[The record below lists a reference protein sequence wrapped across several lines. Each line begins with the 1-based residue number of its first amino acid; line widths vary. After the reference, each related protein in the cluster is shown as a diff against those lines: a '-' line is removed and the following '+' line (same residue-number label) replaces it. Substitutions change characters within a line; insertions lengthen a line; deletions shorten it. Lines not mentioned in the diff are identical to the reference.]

1 MVSVFKNLVI
11 HLRQWIKF
19 LIILAIGLVIIFFI
33 VFYTYKPVY
42 AVTISDE
49 FLGYTS
55 DKSELQS
62 KINEYMQSGDS
73 ENVAFVDIEVLPE
86 YSFCLV
92 KRDFETS
99 DDEIFSEIIETG
111 ITYYK
116 YYAILVDSEEKYYVS
131 TFQECE
137 DIIDSLTEQDS
148 SNKDSISY
156 IVKYET
162 ELQELIDTETAVA
175 NLYVEKE
182 EETVEET
189 TSSTTTLSSST
200 TLGTVVTS
208 SNISYSAID
217 IGITLIKPVSGT
229 ITSRFGSVSSIRS
242 SVHTGLDIGA
252 STGTPILAAASG
264 TVVYSG
270 WKSSYGYLITIDHGN
285 NVLTYYAHCSALYK
299 SVGEY
304 VTQGE
309 TIAAVGSTGNS
320 TGPHLHIEV
329 RVNGVAYNPANYI
342 SY

>member
-11 HLRQWIKF
+11 HLRTWIKF
-19 LIILAIGLVIIFFI
+19 LIILAIGLAIIFFI
-33 VFYTYKPVY
+33 VFSTYEPVY
-42 AVTISDE
+42 AVTILDE

-62 KINEYMQSGDS
+62 KINEYMKSGDS

-92 KRDFETS
+92 KKDVETT
-99 DDEIFSEIIETG
+99 DDEIFSQIIETG

-131 TFQECE
+131 TYQECE
-137 DIIDSLTEQDS
+137 SIIQSLNEKDSD
-148 SNKDSISY
+148 NKDNISY

-162 ELQELIDTETAVA
+162 VLQDLIDTETAVA

-182 EETVEET
+182 EEVTET
-189 TSSTTTLSSST
+189 TTTTTTLSSTT
-200 TLGTVVTS
+200 TLGTVVTT
-208 SNISYSAID
+208 SNISYSTPD

-252 STGTPILAAASG
+252 STGTPIVAAASG
-264 TVVYSG
+264 TVVFSG
-270 WKSSYGYLITIDHGN
+270 WKSSYGKLITIDHGN
-285 NVLTYYAHCSALYK
+285 GVLTYYAHCSALYK
-299 SVGEY
+299 SVGDY
-304 VTQGE
+304 VNQGD